1 MKCTNTDQSAAAFGG
16 GEDPD
21 EDLPLVSDLGRIAGG
36 WI

>member
-1 MKCTNTDQSAAAFGG
+1 MNIDQSVAAFGG

-21 EDLPLVSDLGRIAGG
+21 EDLFLVSDLDRIAGG